1 MEGITPRLRS
11 GENLP
16 FMKPTELIE
25 RINEDCKQRR

>member
-1 MEGITPRLRS
+1 LRS

-16 FMKPTELIE
+16 LMKPMELIE

>member
-16 FMKPTELIE
+16 LMKPAELIE